1 MMTLKKPAP
10 CSGRVYQVL
19 IKKNDGHLR
28 AAADASV
35 RKGAHVAPSCA
46 HLPRSKI
53 EAVVLASPPK

>member
-46 HLPRSKI
+46 HRVDRRWSETLT
-53 EAVVLASPPK
+53 A